1 VSGLEDPGDPVA
13 YAVLASGT
21 PVYSSD
27 EVRFASVTH
36 VLAAEHEDIFEGII
50 VGGLDHEVMGHGAHH
65 RFVDESVIDRIYE
78 RAVLLTLD
86 AAGCRALPEPSENP
100 GELSAD
106 PTDQPSAIGA
116 KLRRAWDTLSGN
128 R

>member
-13 YAVLASGT
+13 YVVLASGT

-27 EVRFASVTH
+27 EVRFATVTH
-36 VLAAEHEDIFEGII
+36 VLAAVHEDIFEGII
-50 VGGLDHEVMGHGAHH
+50 IGGLDHEVMGHGAHH
-65 RFVDESVIDRIYE
+65 RFVDAAEVARIYE
-78 RAVLLTLD
+78 RAVVLTRD
-86 AAGCRALPEPSENP
+86 AAGCRGLPEPSENP
-100 GELSAD
+100 GEMSAD
-106 PTDQPSAIGA
+106 PADQPSAMGA